1 MNAEARIEAARAA
14 YARAM
19 FVASGSGDRAIERA
33 FAHVGRERFLPPPP
47 WTLYGHEAPQGTTSD
62 PADLYRN
69 VLVAIDARRG
79 INNGEPSLHAAWMG
93 SVRPRTGETV
103 LHVGAGSGYYTA
115 LLAELVG
122 TTGRVV
128 AYELDPDI
136 AEMARHNCASLVNVT
151 VVAGSAVG
159 VTLPAADIIYVNAA
173 VAVPP
178 IGWLRAL
185 LPGGRLV
192 FPWHPAPEIG
202 LAMKVTRHGD
212 AFAAEIVGSAWFIPC
227 AGASALS
234 GLSKRPDRHGA
245 GAVASLVPTELR
257 QPDASA
263 VAIGADLWFSREPVA
278 PHRVASA

>member
-93 SVRPRTGETV
+93 SVRPRPGETV

-115 LLAELVG
+115 LPA
-122 TTGRVV
+122 TTVTFTSEAQLCRAISAMSGSSSYATTRPVV
-128 AYELDPDI
+128 PTSS
-136 AEMARHNCASLVNVT
+136 AR
-151 VVAGSAVG
+151 SAV
-159 VTLPAADIIYVNAA
+159 
-173 VAVPP
+173 
-178 IGWLRAL
+178 
-185 LPGGRLV
+185 
-192 FPWHPAPEIG
+192 
-202 LAMKVTRHGD
+202 
-212 AFAAEIVGSAWFIPC
+212 
-227 AGASALS
+227 
-234 GLSKRPDRHGA
+234 
-245 GAVASLVPTELR
+245 
-257 QPDASA
+257 
-263 VAIGADLWFSREPVA
+263 
-278 PHRVASA
+278 